1 MAAAVAQ
8 SVSRVLSEGGGTGE
22 HAAVTRNSASAWCT
36 SIHLALAAAYDR
48 HLDRNRSVRR
58 TRIDADTMTRRGG
71 STRLTWARR
80 RGGPVAVLPD
90 LEGQRTQPQCTNKQ
104 DSEWRPEESEMETRL
119 PGTRNW
125 QRAGGIGGLH
135 RNTTLPLRTC
145 DGSLI
150 FGANPPPSRAQ
161 FLDAECRRTAGRSP
175 SLLSARASSC
185 SQFSQR
191 IDSSCHSCLPLFRKG
206 VPPTFSLAILCKLY
220 PPTGPYSSR
229 A

>member
-1 MAAAVAQ
+1 MRYDVAAAVAQ

-135 RNTTLPLRTC
+135 RNTP
-145 DGSLI
+145 
-150 FGANPPPSRAQ
+150 AQ
-161 FLDAECRRTAGRSP
+161 RYRS
-175 SLLSARASSC
+175 
-185 SQFSQR
+185 
-191 IDSSCHSCLPLFRKG
+191 
-206 VPPTFSLAILCKLY
+206 
-220 PPTGPYSSR
+220 GP
-229 A
+229 AMDH